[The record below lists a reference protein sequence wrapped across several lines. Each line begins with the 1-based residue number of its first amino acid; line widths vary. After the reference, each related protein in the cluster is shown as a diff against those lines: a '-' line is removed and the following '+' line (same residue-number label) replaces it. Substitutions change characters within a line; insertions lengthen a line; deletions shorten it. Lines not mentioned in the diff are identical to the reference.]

1 MEKAGAVLLA
11 ILGCSAPLTAQTPRP
26 MLDYASAATIRDTCL
41 AWAGQRDMT
50 VAVAVFD
57 ESGKLLAFAHMDGA
71 ASAVGEFAQWKGR
84 SAATIHV
91 ASAETANWGN
101 GPPGLATW
109 EGGLPIFSADG
120 VPLGG
125 VGVSGA
131 ESADDVACAKAGVAM
146 NAQAVASASVDV
158 EVKVRRIG

>member
-1 MEKAGAVLLA
+1 MTKTAGALLA
-11 ILGCSAPLTAQTPRP
+11 ILLAASPSWAQTPRP
-26 MLDYASAATIRDTCL
+26 MLDYASAATIRDACL
-41 AWAGQRDMT
+41 AWAGERKLT
-50 VAVAVFD
+50 VAIAVFD

-84 SAATIHV
+84 SAATVHV
-91 ASAETANWGN
+91 ASAETANWGK

-109 EGGLPIFSADG
+109 EGGLPFFSAEG

-131 ESADDVACAKAGVAM
+131 ESAEDVACAKAGIAAAGLRETS
-146 NAQAVASASVDV
+146 N
-158 EVKVRRIG
+158 

>member
-1 MEKAGAVLLA
+1 MKKAIAALLA
-11 ILGCSAPLTAQTPRP
+11 LLALPASAQTPRP
-26 MLDYASAATIRDTCL
+26 TLDYASAATIRDTCV
-41 AWAGQRDMT
+41 AWAKERNLA

-57 ESGKLLAFAHMDGA
+57 ESGKLVAFAHMDGA

-91 ASAETANWGN
+91 ASAVTAEWGR

-109 EGGLPIFSADG
+109 EGGLPVFSREG
-120 VPLGG
+120 VALGG

-131 ESADDVACAKAGVAM
+131 QSSEDVACGKAGIA
-146 NAQAVASASVDV
+146 AAGLKEAG
-158 EVKVRRIG
+158 E